1 MGAMVTKRLFLL
13 TIVSAVTA
21 GLCSGQSIE
30 NATVEHEEYAVYS
43 AMIPEVYG
51 DEESRFMVITNPTSL
66 WPHQISKKDFQ
77 FLYPAPVVS
86 QETLDD
92 FLSRNKTNRWLTRK
106 FDLKVDY
113 VLVDFDEIK
122 RLISFSNPLDDWKHF
137 FKQYPAAHSFIHF
150 SRVGLDQ
157 HMSQALVFAGWRCPG
172 LCGQWEFILMEKSNH
187 VWKVVNRANRIV
199 S

>member
-1 MGAMVTKRLFLL
+1 MNRRLLL
-13 TIVSAVTA
+13 AALFVLLAASLRSTA
-21 GLCSGQSIE
+21 QL
-30 NATVEHEEYAVYS
+30 VETAALEREEYAVYS
-43 AMIPEVYG
+43 AMIPEVYA

-66 WPHQISKKDFQ
+66 WPDQISKKDFQ
-77 FLYPAPVVS
+77 CFYPAPVVL

-113 VLVDFDEIK
+113 VLVDFEEIK
-122 RLISFSNPLDDWKHF
+122 RLISFSNPFDDWKHF

-150 SRVGLDQ
+150 SRVGFDQ
-157 HMSQALVFAGWRCPG
+157 QMNQALVYAGWRCPG
-172 LCGQWEFILMEKSNH
+172 LCGQWEFILLEKSNN
-187 VWKVVNRANRIV
+187 VWRVVNRANRIV